1 MRVASHFLASSK
13 PGGFSAISRW
23 LSEATPPANRLDAF
37 GITEGTPSPVRQTA
51 PAWGQKRGQDSFRGL
66 GTHWAGLT
74 AEPRDWV
81 FIELA
86 RNWYVREPNWKL
98 NQAGELFDMTDAP
111 FAEKLVAADTKDA
124 TAIAAR
130 QRLQAVLDE
139 LNPAGGILDDGD
151 GTGRHANKDKK
162 KAKSK

>member
-1 MRVASHFLASSK
+1 MLEGGALVPLIVNWPGVTRAKTVAPGVVDSTDFVPSFAELARVELPEDNVIDGKSLA
-13 PGGFSAISRW
+13 
-23 LSEATPPANRLDAF
+23 
-37 GITEGTPSPVRQTA
+37 
-51 PAWGQKRGQDSFRGL
+51 
-66 GTHWAGLT
+66 THWCGGT
-74 AEPRDWV
+74 AEPREWV

-86 RNWYVREPNWKL
+86 RNWYVREPSWKL

-111 FAEKLVAADTKDA
+111 FAENLVAADTKDA
-124 TAIAAR
+124 AAIAAR